1 MRGKRDLAAKAEE
14 ELRRLSVEMRILE
27 QTAEALQSRISMINA
42 VITDLTYANMTLEGL
57 EKQKENAELLIP
69 IGGNS
74 YIRARLE
81 TPDKVTVGIG
91 AGVSVEKTLQEAKEI
106 LRKRLDDLEK
116 SRTSLQQQFSQ
127 VVDRINEDRERF
139 EELAAQLRKETPSRN
154 V

>member
-1 MRGKRDLAAKAEE
+1 MQGKYKLAAKAEE

-57 EKQKENAELLIP
+57 EKQKENAELLVP

-106 LRKRLDDLEK
+106 IRKRLEDLEK
-116 SRTSLQQQFSQ
+116 SRASLQQQFSQ

-139 EELAAQLRKETPSRN
+139 EELAAQLRKETTPRN

>member
-1 MRGKRDLAAKAEE
+1 LGKKKLATKAEE

-42 VITDLTYANMTLEGL
+42 VITDLTYANMTLEGM
-57 EKQKENAELLIP
+57 EKQKENTELLVP

-74 YIRARLE
+74 YIKARLE
-81 TPDKVTVGIG
+81 NPDKVTVGIG

-106 LRKRLDDLEK
+106 IRKRLDDLEK

-127 VVDRINEDRERF
+127 VIDRINEDRERF
-139 EELAAQLRKETPSRN
+139 EELAAQLRKGTTSKN

>member
-1 MRGKRDLAAKAEE
+1 MAAKAEE

-42 VITDLTYANMTLEGL
+42 VITDLTYANMTLEGV
-57 EKQKENAELLIP
+57 EKQKENAELLVP

-74 YIRARLE
+74 YIKARLE
-81 TPDKVTVGIG
+81 NPDKVTVGIG

-106 LRKRLDDLEK
+106 IRKRLEDWEK
-116 SRTSLQQQFSQ
+116 SRTSLQQQFAQ
-127 VVDRINEDRERF
+127 VIDKINEDREHF
-139 EELAAQLRKETPSRN
+139 EELAAQLRKENPSKN